1 MLSTFDGRE
10 WRAAAAAAGLALPP
24 AVPAAQLQ
32 VLGEPVRYEVT
43 LEPNNRPWLLVLD
56 AAAQAA

>member
-1 MLSTFDGRE
+1 M
-10 WRAAAAAAGLALPP
+10 ALPGS
-24 AVPAAQLQ
+24 AAQLQ

-56 AAAQAA
+56 AAAAAPVGARLRRGA